1 MLLKFVS
8 YLELISAYCCS
19 QDWRKKNRDIGKKA
33 LKFLKYF
40 NLENIYL
47 DLKMSDGKAV
57 NRTTVMRGLY
67 NAQQNRST
75 VVCAQFLLL
84 NCVTDS

>member
-1 MLLKFVS
+1 M
-8 YLELISAYCCS
+8 ISAYCCS
-19 QDWRKKNRDIGKKA
+19 QDWRKKNRDIGKTA

-47 DLKMSDGKAV
+47 DLKMSGGKAV

-67 NAQQNRST
+67 NA
-75 VVCAQFLLL
+75 
-84 NCVTDS
+84 